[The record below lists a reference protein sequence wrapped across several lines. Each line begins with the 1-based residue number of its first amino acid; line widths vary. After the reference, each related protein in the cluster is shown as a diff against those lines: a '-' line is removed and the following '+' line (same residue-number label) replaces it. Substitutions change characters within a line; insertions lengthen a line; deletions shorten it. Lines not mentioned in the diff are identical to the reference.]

1 MPYAR
6 TRSQGTS
13 RWVVALL
20 VCLLVPLTAAG
31 AVGGL
36 WAFGK
41 IDPLSWFSTRD
52 QLPPGYVKVLAS
64 SVKIPAYTKI
74 TRDQL
79 LDPKTGLWAFV
90 PVPEGEIPKEAIL
103 SPNAVIGR
111 VLNHD
116 KSASYVF
123 TERDFFPKGTRAGLA
138 GAIPPGKVSLTLER
152 TKIQGISGLQQQDRI
167 DLTATIPVETPK
179 ASGNLAKGILQ
190 EAQMAA
196 MEKLARVRVL
206 ATNAVLIE
214 FTQHDKAITSRSI
227 SNGTQVKKVPVEE
240 VVLAVSPEEV
250 APIQEALSTDVA
262 ISCVVRSGQ
271 PGDSGVATAGSDPLA
286 NITMI
291 DAISGD
297 KRESVVLPTY
307 SHSQHTAAKPPRT
320 SAASTSAPKSGASL
334 WDNLTEA
341 AKAH

>member
-6 TRSQGTS
+6 SRPQRVS

-20 VCLLVPLTAAG
+20 ICLFVPLAVAG
-31 AVGGL
+31 AVGTL

-41 IDPLSWFSTRD
+41 VDPTSWFSAHD
-52 QLPPGYVKVLAS
+52 QLPPGYVPVLAS
-64 SVKIPAYTKI
+64 GVKIPAYTKI
-74 TRDQL
+74 TRDHL
-79 LDPKTGLWAFV
+79 LDPRTGKWAFV
-90 PVPEGEIPKEAIL
+90 PVREAEIPKEAIL
-103 SPNAVIGR
+103 SPNDVIGR

-116 KSASYVF
+116 KSPNYVF
-123 TERDFFPKGTRAGLA
+123 TERDFFPKGTRAGLS

-152 TKIQGISGLQQQDRI
+152 TKIQGIAGLQQQDRV

-179 ASGNLAKGILQ
+179 GGGNMAKGFLQ
-190 EAQMAA
+190 EAQIAA

-206 ATNAVLIE
+206 AKNAVLIE
-214 FTQHDKAITSRSI
+214 FTQHDKSVTSRSI

-240 VVLAVSPEEV
+240 VVIAVDPEEV

-271 PGDSGVATAGSDPLA
+271 PGDSGVATVGSDPLA
-286 NITMI
+286 SITMI

-297 KRESVVLPTY
+297 KRESIVLPDYTN
-307 SHSQHTAAKPPRT
+307 RT
-320 SAASTSAPKSGASL
+320 SARGAHRARSKRTAQKSGGSF
-334 WDNLTEA
+334 WQNLTDA
-341 AKAH
+341 VKGP

>member
-79 LDPKTGLWAFV
+79 LDPKTGIWAFV

-103 SPNAVIGR
+103 SPNQVIGR

-123 TERDFFPKGTRAGLA
+123 TERDFFPKG
-138 GAIPPGKVSLTLER
+138 
-152 TKIQGISGLQQQDRI
+152 
-167 DLTATIPVETPK
+167 
-179 ASGNLAKGILQ
+179 
-190 EAQMAA
+190 
-196 MEKLARVRVL
+196 
-206 ATNAVLIE
+206 
-214 FTQHDKAITSRSI
+214 
-227 SNGTQVKKVPVEE
+227 
-240 VVLAVSPEEV
+240 
-250 APIQEALSTDVA
+250 
-262 ISCVVRSGQ
+262 
-271 PGDSGVATAGSDPLA
+271 
-286 NITMI
+286 
-291 DAISGD
+291 
-297 KRESVVLPTY
+297 KRESGEGYPAGSADGGDGKTRP
-307 SHSQHTAAKPPRT
+307 SPRAGNKCRADRIHSAR
-320 SAASTSAPKSGASL
+320 
-334 WDNLTEA
+334 
-341 AKAH
+341 